1 MVYNGNNLIE
11 VLEAHKKWLAGD
23 PEGSRADLFG
33 KNLSGADLS
42 SRDLSNAD
50 LRCTDFT
57 GTDFTGANLSGA
69 YCRGADL
76 SGADFTDAVFT
87 GKTSFDGAVFSPET
101 KISYPLACPETGSF
115 TAYKAASG
123 GYVVKL
129 FIPWDAKRSS
139 STGKKC
145 RCDKAKVVSIQN
157 VNGSSVDTNTAHS
170 IWNFDF
176 IYRVG
181 EMVTVPNF
189 DECRWHEC
197 TSGIHF
203 FMDRKDAVNYL
214 YSY

>member
-1 MVYNGNNLIE
+1 MVYNGNNLLE

-57 GTDFTGANLSGA
+57 GTDFTGADLSGA
-69 YCRGADL
+69 YCRGANF
-76 SGADFTDAVFT
+76 SGANFT
-87 GKTSFDGAVFSPET
+87 GTDFDSETSFEGAVFSPDT
-101 KISYPLACPETGSF
+101 KMDYPFACPETGSF
-115 TAYKAASG
+115 TAYKAVR
-123 GYVVKL
+123 GYIVEL
-129 FIPWDAKRSS
+129 LIPADAKRSS

-145 RCDKAKVVSIQN
+145 RCDKAKVISIRN
-157 VNGSSVDTNTAHS
+157 VNGGSVDTDTAHS
-170 IWNFDF
+170 IWNYDF
-176 IYRVG
+176 IYRTG

-203 FMDRKDAVNYL
+203 FMNWNDAVNFL